1 MRYLIAGMFL
11 IWVTA
16 LIQAQKVGIQNSD
29 PQTTL
34 DVSGDLA
41 LRGIQLTLPEG
52 NQNSLSLGPTAAS
65 CYRVSGPTLPFAVS
79 GIQSGVDGKLLW
91 LHNVSTAPMII
102 LHNDVNGLAGEKII
116 NADGKNLTLP
126 SDASIFLMYD
136 AVSSA
141 WRVAG
146 HTASIAWQKEGNAGT
161 DASQHFLGTTDAQ
174 ALSFRINNTPAG
186 RLDSVQ
192 TFLGQNAGFNFGPG
206 KFNVAIGNESLVN
219 NADGGDNTAVGAGS
233 LYFNNASQNTGIGR
247 NALFNN
253 QTGFANTAIG
263 NHALYSNTERSLLV
277 AVGDSALFHNGLN
290 ATELYHG
297 TANTAL
303 GVNSLNKNKTGF
315 DNTAIGYQSMY
326 KNEIGVGNTAT
337 GVLSLYNN
345 DTGNFNTANGYQ
357 CLSSNTTGF
366 ANTAVGHTCLLSN
379 QTGNSNTAVGFQA
392 LYLNNTGK
400 FNTSVGAFSLTFT
413 KGGILNTGIGY
424 SSLFSNQ
431 EGTRNTAIGSGSL
444 NSNVNGNSNV
454 AIGANALRESI
465 SSNYVVAV
473 GDSALYRNGVGGNI
487 PEHGTANTAV
497 GSKALVNNTLGYD
510 NTAMGFQS
518 LYNNSAGRG
527 NSAFG
532 VLALHINN
540 GNYNTAIGYQAL
552 ALNQTGGL
560 NTALGG
566 SALRNNTLGS
576 RNVAIGTSALFANNT
591 GTRNTAVGDSALV
604 YNEGGSYNTAI
615 GQKANNSLA
624 LTNSVAVGYFSYPNN
639 DNVALLGNTA
649 TASCGGYAN
658 WTNFSDGRFKKNVRE
673 GVIGLSFIKALRP
686 VTYQIDLPALNHF
699 VYKKDAPQYT
709 QSLQAALDAKEKVIV
724 SGFIAQEVEQAAT
737 AAGYDFDGVIVP
749 KDASKEHYQ
758 LSYASFVVPLVKAV
772 QEQQATIE
780 DLQNKILN
788 LEKMVSI
795 LVESKKQE

>member
-1 MRYLIAGMFL
+1 MRYLIAGMCL

-41 LRGIQLTLPEG
+41 LRGIQLTLAEG

-65 CYRVSGPTLPFAVS
+65 CYRIIGPTLPFSVS
-79 GIQSGVDGKLLW
+79 GIQSGVEGKLLW
-91 LHNVSTAPMII
+91 LHNVSAAPMII

-116 NADGKNLTLP
+116 NADGRNLTLP

-136 AVSSA
+136 AMSSA

-161 DASQHFLGTTDAQ
+161 DASQHFIGTTDAQ
-174 ALSFRINNTPAG
+174 ALKFRINNTPAG

-192 TFLGQNAGFNFGPG
+192 TFLGKNAGTNTTSGIY
-206 KFNVAIGNESLVN
+206 NVAIGSESLVN
-219 NADGGDNTAVGAGS
+219 NMTGGDNTAVGTGS
-233 LYFNNASQNTGIGR
+233 LYFNNASQNTAIGR

-263 NHALYSNTERSLLV
+263 NHALYSNAARSLLV

-303 GVNSLNKNKTGF
+303 GVNSLNKNKTGY
-315 DNTAIGYQSMY
+315 DNTAVGYQAMYSNENGSANTANGVLSLYKNSTGQANTAVGYQSLSNNTIGSANTAIGYASLVTNQL
-326 KNEIGVGNTAT
+326 GV
-337 GVLSLYNN
+337 
-345 DTGNFNTANGYQ
+345 
-357 CLSSNTTGF
+357 
-366 ANTAVGHTCLLSN
+366 ANTAVGY
-379 QTGNSNTAVGFQA
+379 QA
-392 LYLNNTGK
+392 LTLNFSGINNVGM
-400 FNTSVGAFSLTFT
+400 GAFSLFYST
-413 KGGILNTGIGY
+413 GGNQNTALGY
-424 SSLFSNQ
+424 SSQYFNQ
-431 EGTRNTAIGSGSL
+431 LGSRNTAIGSGSL
-444 NSNVNGNSNV
+444 YSNTNGVSNV
-454 AIGANALRESI
+454 AIGANALRLATSP
-465 SSNYVVAV
+465 NYIVAI
-473 GDSALYRNGVGGNI
+473 GDSSLYNNGVGGNI
-487 PEHGTANTAV
+487 PQHGTGNTAV
-497 GSKALVNNTLGYD
+497 GSKAMLNNTLGYD
-510 NTAMGFQS
+510 NTAMGYQS
-518 LYNNSAGRG
+518 LYTNTAGRG
-527 NSAFG
+527 NSAYG
-532 VLALHINN
+532 VLALHISN
-540 GNYNTAIGYQAL
+540 GNFNTALGFQAL
-552 ALNQTGGL
+552 ALNQTGGM
-560 NTALGG
+560 NTAVGA
-566 SALRNNTLGS
+566 SALRDNTVGV
-576 RNVAIGTSALFANNT
+576 RNVAIGANALTINNT
-591 GTRNTAVGDSALV
+591 GSRNTAVGDSALV
-604 YNEGGSYNTAI
+604 YNESGSYNTAI
-615 GQKANNSLA
+615 GQRSNNSLS

-673 GVIGLSFIKALRP
+673 EVVGLSFIKALRP
-686 VTYQIDLPALNHF
+686 VTYQIDLPALNQF
-699 VYKKDAPQYT
+699 VYKEEAAQYT
-709 QSLQAALDAKEKVIV
+709 QSLQAALEAKEKVIV

-737 AAGYDFDGVIVP
+737 EAGYDFDGVIVP
-749 KDASKEHYQ
+749 KDINKDHYQ

-780 DLQNKILN
+780 VLQNKVLN

-795 LVESKKQE
+795 LVENKK

>member
-1 MRYLIAGMFL
+1 MRYLIAGIFL
-11 IWVTA
+11 LTVTA

-41 LRGIQLTLPEG
+41 LRGIQLTLAEG

-65 CYRVSGPTLPFAVS
+65 CYRIIGPTLPFTVS

-91 LHNVSTAPMII
+91 LHNVSAAPMII

-116 NADGKNLTLP
+116 NADGRNLTLP

-136 AVSSA
+136 AMSSA

-146 HTASIAWQKEGNAGT
+146 HTASTAWEKEGNAGT
-161 DASQHFLGTTDAQ
+161 DASQHFIGTTDAQ
-174 ALSFRINNTPAG
+174 ALKFRINNTPAG

-192 TFLGQNAGFNFGPG
+192 TFFGKNAGANSDAGIY
-206 KFNVAIGNESLVN
+206 NVAIGGESLVN
-219 NADGGDNTAVGAGS
+219 NMTGGDNTAVGTGS
-233 LYFNNASQNTGIGR
+233 LYFNNASQNTAIGR

-253 QTGFANTAIG
+253 QTGFANTALG
-263 NHALYSNTERSLLV
+263 NHALYSNTSRSLLV
-277 AVGDSALFHNGLN
+277 AIGDSALYHNGIN

-315 DNTAIGYQSMY
+315 DNTAIGFQSMY
-326 KNEIGVGNTAT
+326 RNETGEGNTAT

-345 DTGNFNTANGYQ
+345 STGNY
-357 CLSSNTTGF
+357 
-366 ANTAVGHTCLLSN
+366 NTAVGYQSLSN
-379 QTGNSNTAVGFQA
+379 NINGFCNTAIGNSSLISNQSGAYNTALGFQV
-392 LYLNNTGK
+392 LYLNTTGQ
-400 FNTSVGAFSLTFT
+400 F
-413 KGGILNTGIGY
+413 NTGIGTL
-424 SSLFSNQ
+424 SLAYTKGGTLNTGVGYTCMYSNQ
-431 EGTRNTAIGSGSL
+431 EGIRNTAIGTGSL
-444 NSNVNGNSNV
+444 YSNVNGKSNV
-454 AIGANALRESI
+454 AIGANALRLATAV
-465 SSNYVVAV
+465 NYTVAV
-473 GDSALYRNGVGGNI
+473 GDSALYRNGVGSNI

-518 LYNNSAGRG
+518 LYTNTAGRG
-527 NSAFG
+527 NSAYG

-540 GNYNTAIGYQAL
+540 GNYNTALGYQAL
-552 ALNQTGGL
+552 ALNQSGGL
-560 NTALGG
+560 NTAIGG
-566 SALRNNTLGS
+566 SALRGNTLGS
-576 RNVAIGTSALFANNT
+576 RNVAIGTNALFANNT

-604 YNEGGSYNTAI
+604 YNESGSYNTAI
-615 GQKANNSLA
+615 GQRSNNSLS

-673 GVIGLSFIKALRP
+673 EVVGLAFIKALRP
-686 VTYQIDLPALNHF
+686 VTYQIDLPALNQF
-699 VYKKDAPQYT
+699 VYKEEAAQYT
-709 QSLQAALDAKEKVIV
+709 QSLQAALDEKEKVIV

-737 AAGYDFDGVIVP
+737 EAGYDFDGVIVP
-749 KDASKEHYQ
+749 KDVNKAHYQ

-780 DLQNKILN
+780 NLQNKILK

-795 LVESKKQE
+795 LVENKK